1 MAYAF
6 TDSLYGIVIGLK
18 NPSLDNATTK
28 TISGVN
34 STDGEGAA
42 ASAEL
47 FQKFATLLTAC
58 TRDNAISIQRNSRQS
73 VEEV

>member
-18 NPSLDNATTK
+18 APGTDNATTK

-34 STDGEGAA
+34 STNGAGAA

-47 FQKFATLLTAC
+47 FQRFATLLTAC
-58 TRDNAISIQRNSRQS
+58 TRDDAISIQRNSRQS
-73 VEEV
+73 IEEV